1 MSSSR
6 PVDAIDAMWLH
17 MDTPTNPMVIEG
29 VMWSPDNIELER
41 AVKVLEERLP
51 GRYPVFRQRPVRT
64 SNPLQPDMWEDATD
78 WAVRDNVTEVKL
90 PKLTH
95 ESIQAYVSERMGQPM
110 DKTKPLWTFDLVTG
124 PGNGTAVVTRMHHA
138 IADGTALVRV
148 LLELTDAEPDG
159 DSAHKVHHREKER
172 SNISGISSVLP
183 SSMYSFVRR
192 ANGFTRSALRA
203 GAKGLAAV
211 PVIATDPSIA
221 VDLAGQVISTS
232 GKTTLIARKLLLTT
246 NPESPFRGDAGT
258 SKIATWSEAIPLTEI
273 RAIGRHHHATVNDVL
288 LAALGGS
295 LRRYAI
301 DHGFDPVDLPTMVPV
316 NLRDTDKP
324 LPAELGNGF
333 ALVLFALAV
342 EPETPKARLKLTKQR
357 MDLIKDSPEAVL
369 TFGINKVIGSMDPR
383 LGRTFVDFFGSKA
396 TGVTTNVP
404 GPKHTRYFAGARLDG
419 ILGWAPGAGD
429 QSLFTTIFSYDGH
442 VRVGFKTDSTLVPD
456 PQAIVAGFHAELADL
471 LDGAPKPATT
481 A

>member
-29 VMWSPDNIELER
+29 VMWSPDNIDLER
-41 AVKVLEERLP
+41 TVKILEERLP
-51 GRYPVFRQRPVRT
+51 GRYPVFQQRPVRT
-64 SNPLQPDMWEDATD
+64 NNPLQPDVWEDTPD
-78 WAVRDNVTEVKL
+78 WTVRDNITEVEL
-90 PKLTH
+90 PELTDAT
-95 ESIQAYVSERMGQPM
+95 IKAYVSERMGQPI
-110 DKTKPLWTFDLVTG
+110 DKTKPLWSLDLVRG
-124 PGNGTAVVTRMHHA
+124 PGDGTAVVTRMHHA

-148 LLELTDAEPDG
+148 LLELTDADPEG
-159 DSAHKVHHREKER
+159 DAEHRVHHREQER
-172 SNISGISSVLP
+172 SSISGISSVLP
-183 SSMYSFVRR
+183 SSMYSIVRR

-211 PVIATDPSIA
+211 PVMATDPSQA
-221 VDLAGQVISTS
+221 VDLVGQVLSTS
-232 GKTTLIARKLLLTT
+232 GKTTSIARKLLFTT
-246 NPESPFRGDAGT
+246 NPESPFRGQAGT
-258 SKIATWSEAIPLTEI
+258 GKIATWSEAIPLTEI
-273 RAIGRHHHATVNDVL
+273 RAIGRHHHATINDVL

-295 LRRYAI
+295 LRRYAV
-301 DHGFDPVDLPTMVPV
+301 DQGFDPVDLPTMVPV

-333 ALVLFALAV
+333 ALVLFTLAV
-342 EPETPKARLKLTKQR
+342 EPETARERLKLTKQR
-357 MDLIKDSPEAVL
+357 MDQIKDSPEAVL
-369 TFGINKVIGSMDPR
+369 TFGINKAIGSMDPR
-383 LGRTFVDFFGSKA
+383 IARTFVDFFGGKA

-404 GPKHTRYFAGARLDG
+404 GPKHTRYFAGARLEG

-456 PQAIVAGFHAELADL
+456 PDAIVEGFHAELAEL
-471 LDGAPKPATT
+471 LDGAA
-481 A
+481 